1 MISLQLVTPA
11 NAMHFKALR
20 LRALSDTP
28 TAFSSTYA
36 AESRLSDRN
45 WIERAQEWSSK
56 RSTMYLA
63 MDVENP
69 CGIVSGFLDRGDTT
83 RAHLASMA
91 QGEGNDSA
99 LKIGR
104 EVYLRRIDGL
114 YLFTVKSHMQK
125 VQEAFTKLLRRKLAA
140 EASQQS
146 K

>member
-1 MISLQLVTPA
+1 
-11 NAMHFKALR
+11 
-20 LRALSDTP
+20 
-28 TAFSSTYA
+28 
-36 AESRLSDRN
+36 
-45 WIERAQEWSSK
+45 
-56 RSTMYLA
+56 
-63 MDVENP
+63 
-69 CGIVSGFLDRGDTT
+69 
-83 RAHLASMA
+83 MA
-91 QGEGNDSA
+91 QGENDSA

>member
-1 MISLQLVTPA
+1 MDADGTQAASR
-11 NAMHFKALR
+11 FALALIRTTDGR
-20 LRALSDTP
+20 L
-28 TAFSSTYA
+28 
-36 AESRLSDRN
+36 
-45 WIERAQEWSSK
+45 I
-56 RSTMYLA
+56 
-63 MDVENP
+63 
-69 CGIVSGFLDRGDTT
+69 
-83 RAHLASMA
+83 MA
-91 QGEGNDSA
+91 QGENDSA